1 MYIAKFNKNLKSFKK
16 FKKKLYWIIQ
26 LIILESFDTIE

>member
-26 LIILESFDTIE
+26 LIILKSFDTIE